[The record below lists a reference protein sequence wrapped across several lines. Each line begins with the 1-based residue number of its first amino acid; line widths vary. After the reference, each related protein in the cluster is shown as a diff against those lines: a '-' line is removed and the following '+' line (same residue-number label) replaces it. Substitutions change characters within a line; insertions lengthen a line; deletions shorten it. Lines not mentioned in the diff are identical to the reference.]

1 MKESKQEDM
10 RMDYEQQLK
19 LIDLKFIC
27 ENTGLS
33 RAYIYKLISND
44 LFPKPLKLGRASRW
58 YLNELREWLESRK
71 RM

>member
-1 MKESKQEDM
+1 MTDVSLNGQHP
-10 RMDYEQQLK
+10 LK
-19 LIDLKFIC
+19 LVDLKFIC

-33 RAYIYKLISND
+33 RAFIYKLVSND

-58 YLNELREWLESRK
+58 YLKEIEAWLDSRH

>member
-1 MKESKQEDM
+1 MKDDKLNEINP
-10 RMDYEQQLK
+10 LK
-19 LIDLKFIC
+19 LVDLKFIC

-33 RAYIYKLISND
+33 RAYIYKLMSND

-58 YLNELREWLESRK
+58 YLSELRGWLESRE